1 MKLANSHKP
10 LTTWARWFAWHPVE
24 TNDDGWRWLE
34 WLERRET
41 ASDEFSGTAHEYRA
55 VKP

>member
-34 WLERRET
+34 WRERRET